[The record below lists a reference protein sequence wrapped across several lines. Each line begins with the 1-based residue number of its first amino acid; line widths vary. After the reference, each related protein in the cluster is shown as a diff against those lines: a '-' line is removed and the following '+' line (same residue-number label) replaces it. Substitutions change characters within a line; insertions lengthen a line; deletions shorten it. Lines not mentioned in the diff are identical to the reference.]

1 VTPATRDILTL
12 EPVRRP
18 LRESLAGKSSVPF
31 PWVSVLLG
39 ASIVITGIVTNAY
52 LHEIPAG
59 LGHRLSTG
67 WPAIE
72 DGRWWT
78 LASSFVLTR
87 DWFMASSMPIILVTV
102 LALYERRAGHT
113 RTFLVAFVGHAVGT
127 VLLSV
132 LFAPFTLTHVP
143 MLVKAG
149 TNMDYGGSMAIAA
162 GCGALACRLGD
173 RVVRRLVAA
182 ITVVA
187 LVVHH
192 QMADW
197 GHFVA
202 VILGYGVDAAG
213 RPGGFARGG
222 HAGRA
227 GRAARVT
234 RTDRVDAAADGHRS
248 TGA

>member
-1 VTPATRDILTL
+1 VTPVTRDWLTL

-18 LRESLAGKSSVPF
+18 LRESLDRQARVPF
-31 PWVSVLLG
+31 PWVALLLG
-39 ASIVITGIVTNAY
+39 ASIVVTGIVTNAY
-52 LHEIPAG
+52 LHEIPRT

-87 DWFMASSMPIILVTV
+87 DWFMASTMPVILVTV

-113 RTFLVAFVGHAVGT
+113 RTLLVAFVGHAVGT
-127 VLLSV
+127 VLLSL

-149 TNMDYGGSMAIAA
+149 TNLDYGGSMAIAA
-162 GCGALACRLGD
+162 GCGALASRVGD
-173 RVVRRLVAA
+173 RVFRRLVAA

-197 GHFVA
+197 GHLVA
-202 VILGYGVDAAG
+202 VVLGYGVDAVDGAG
-213 RPGGFARGG
+213 RLGRGDRAHRADGGVEV
-222 HAGRA
+222 HGRA
-227 GRAARVT
+227 RA
-234 RTDRVDAAADGHRS
+234 
-248 TGA
+248 

>member
-1 VTPATRDILTL
+1 VTDVAHDVLTL

-18 LRESLAGKSSVPF
+18 LRASLRASPYSPV
-31 PWVSVLLG
+31 PWVAITLS
-39 ASIVITGIVTNAY
+39 ASILVTGVVTGAF
-52 LHEIPAG
+52 LHEIPHS

-87 DWFMASSMPIILVTV
+87 DWFMASTMPICLVVV
-102 LALYERRAGHT
+102 LTLYERRAGHT
-113 RTFLVAFVGHAVGT
+113 RTFVVAFVGHAVGT
-127 VLLSV
+127 VLLSL
-132 LFAPFTLTHVP
+132 LFAPFTLTHVA

-149 TNMDYGGSMAIAA
+149 NNLDYGGSMAIAA
-162 GCGALACRLGD
+162 GCGALASRLED
-173 RVVRRLVAA
+173 RFVRRLVAA

-187 LVVHH
+187 LLAHH

-202 VILGYGVDAAG
+202 VILGYGVDRA
-213 RPGGFARGG
+213 RPVPS
-222 HAGRA
+222 
-227 GRAARVT
+227 RVPEP
-234 RTDRVDAAADGHRS
+234 S
-248 TGA
+248 